1 MLDDFKEEQS
11 IVYKILLNSVK
22 KNRYSHAYLFEL
34 NGYSK
39 GFDLALAFA
48 KFLLC
53 KNNYSNLNNCG
64 DCRQCQNID
73 SNNFL
78 ELKIIEPDGQWIKKE
93 QLEELQEQFMKKS
106 LYSTNKVYIIKDAD
120 RLNASASNSLL
131 KFLEEPPENVIAILI
146 TDNMYQL
153 LNTIISR
160 CQIITFEKNKIDTQS
175 NSLKKIAESLYKSK
189 SDIEKFINEN
199 GINYIDE
206 VIEYINKL
214 EKFKEKTI
222 ALKNKEFLEIFN
234 DRTKLNLAFQ
244 LFVMY
249 YKDVLNKSLGLNC
262 DYFNDYIDSLDLVIK
277 KNTVDKISKKIKI
290 IVDLSINI
298 NYNLN
303 SVLLLDNLVM
313 KISEV

>member
-1 MLDDFKEEQS
+1 
-11 IVYKILLNSVK
+11 
-22 KNRYSHAYLFEL
+22 
-34 NGYSK
+34 
-39 GFDLALAFA
+39 
-48 KFLLC
+48 
-53 KNNYSNLNNCG
+53 
-64 DCRQCQNID
+64 
-73 SNNFL
+73 
-78 ELKIIEPDGQWIKKE
+78 
-93 QLEELQEQFMKKS
+93 
-106 LYSTNKVYIIKDAD
+106 
-120 RLNASASNSLL
+120 
-131 KFLEEPPENVIAILI
+131 
-146 TDNMYQL
+146 MYQL